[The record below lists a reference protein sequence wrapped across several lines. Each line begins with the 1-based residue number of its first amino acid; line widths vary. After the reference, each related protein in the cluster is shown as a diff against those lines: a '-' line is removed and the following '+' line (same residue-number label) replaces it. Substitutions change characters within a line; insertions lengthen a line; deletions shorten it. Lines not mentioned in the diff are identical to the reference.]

1 MSRVIDTAAEEA
13 GRDPAAIRRAFNVSG
28 AFSNASSGFLQGPP
42 ADWAEQLAGLAL
54 EQGMS
59 VFILGT
65 APAAADDLRRFS
77 GEVAPAVREIVGR
90 ERSRRA
96 AGERPAPGVAAPA
109 PAAPS
114 DVGSEGQ
121 RALVAIHDHLRQELA
136 QLRDVLAQVAAGRT
150 SAVEARSYLAR
161 MTIRQNHWTLGA
173 FCAAYCR
180 VVSVHHAI
188 EDEHLFPDL
197 KAADQSLAPVLER
210 LRHEHEGIAGLLE
223 DVDAALVATIEDER
237 GLDRTQDAVDRLS
250 DVLLAHLRYE
260 EDQLLEPIGRLS
272 IRV

>member
-1 MSRVIDTAAEEA
+1 
-13 GRDPAAIRRAFNVSG
+13 
-28 AFSNASSGFLQGPP
+28 
-42 ADWAEQLAGLAL
+42 
-54 EQGMS
+54 
-59 VFILGT
+59 
-65 APAAADDLRRFS
+65 
-77 GEVAPAVREIVGR
+77 VAPAVREIVGR
-90 ERSRRA
+90 ERGRRA
-96 AGERPAPGVAAPA
+96 AGAPSERAPA
-109 PAAPS
+109 VAPASAGN
-114 DVGSEGQ
+114 VGSEGQ
-121 RALVAIHDHLRQELA
+121 RALAAIHDHLRQELA

-150 SAVEARSYLAR
+150 SAAEARSYLAR

-197 KAADQSLAPVLER
+197 RAADQSLGPVLER
-210 LRHEHEGIAGLLE
+210 LRHEHEGIAELLE
-223 DVDAALVATIEDER
+223 DVDAALVAMIEDER
-237 GLDRTQDAVDRLS
+237 RLDRTQDAVDRLT